1 MRALWRGIRQRSAG
15 SAGSAAIHHSTAF
28 LSSKTQLHLAL
39 CILNVELQHDLS
51 VQSSIFTHLWREAG
65 VRVCADGAANRLH
78 DSLADADRDRLLPD
92 LIKGDLDSIRDDV
105 AAFYRRLGVP
115 LERDAETDRHDFDK
129 CLRWLEKRQEK
140 EQPATPFSVVAL
152 GVRVPAPFAARA
164 PPRAPPPARAAS
176 AHPRRTRA
184 RRRSAG
190 GSSRR
195 WRTSTWRTATPA
207 PSSASS
213 SSLMTRSRSS
223 SRQARELRRGNNNAT
238 ARRAPR
244 ERTRRGGAP
253 ELRPARTGANV
264 IEPNRDVEGGT
275 CGLVPIGGPCERV
288 LTSGLRWDLDGSK
301 PLEFGGLVSSS
312 NEVRDDAMS
321 VTVHN
326 SSPLLWISSL
336 VNGSKGSHDPPTGA

>member
-15 SAGSAAIHHSTAF
+15 PAGSTAIHHSTAF
-28 LSSKTQLHLAL
+28 LSGKTQLHLAL

-78 DSLADADRDRLLPD
+78 YSLADADRDRLLPD

-164 PPRAPPPARAAS
+164 PRPAAPPPARAAS

-190 GSSRR
+190 GSTRR

-213 SSLMTRSRSS
+213 SSPRTRSRSS
-223 SRQARELRRGNNNAT
+223 SRQARKLRQRGSA
-238 ARRAPR
+238 ASPSRAHAPRRRA
-244 ERTRRGGAP
+244 
-253 ELRPARTGANV
+253 
-264 IEPNRDVEGGT
+264 
-275 CGLVPIGGPCERV
+275 
-288 LTSGLRWDLDGSK
+288 
-301 PLEFGGLVSSS
+301 
-312 NEVRDDAMS
+312 
-321 VTVHN
+321 
-326 SSPLLWISSL
+326 
-336 VNGSKGSHDPPTGA
+336 